1 MIQNSGEGDGFEIAE
16 GVMAGETVAGCGGA
30 ADAAEKSCE
39 SAFASQGG
47 VAFVAEGLD
56 GCDVLGCNFWN
67 GGRRQGCGDLARAC
81 SAMTAGFLEFLT
93 EVGE

>member
-16 GVMAGETVAGCGGA
+16 GVIASETVAGCCGA

-47 VAFVAEGLD
+47 VAFVA
-56 GCDVLGCNFWN
+56 
-67 GGRRQGCGDLARAC
+67 
-81 SAMTAGFLEFLT
+81 
-93 EVGE
+93 

>member
-39 SAFASQGG
+39 SAFASQGC

-56 GCDVLGCNFWN
+56 RCDVLRGDFWN
-67 GGRRQGCGDLARAC
+67 GGGRQCRGDVAFA
-81 SAMTAGFLEFLT
+81 
-93 EVGE
+93 

>member
-1 MIQNSGEGDGFEIAE
+1 MIQNSGERDGLQAAK
-16 GVMAGETVAGCGGA
+16 GVMAGEAVAGCGGA

-56 GCDVLGCNFWN
+56 GCDVLG
-67 GGRRQGCGDLARAC
+67 
-81 SAMTAGFLEFLT
+81 
-93 EVGE
+93 

>member
-16 GVMAGETVAGCGGA
+16 GVMASETVAGCGGA

-39 SAFASQGG
+39 CAFASQGG

>member
-1 MIQNSGEGDGFEIAE
+1 MIQNPGEGDGFEIAE
-16 GVMAGETVAGCGGA
+16 GIMAGEAIPGCGGA

-56 GCDVLGCNFWN
+56 GCDVLG
-67 GGRRQGCGDLARAC
+67 
-81 SAMTAGFLEFLT
+81 
-93 EVGE
+93 